1 MDLETRSSCCMCYSP
16 ILKLCSIPRFPVFA
30 SSVSQDFNLD
40 IFADQIWGECR
51 SCGLVQL
58 MKLVPLNVLY
68 SQNHNSEVVGETWK
82 EHHLQF
88 ADFINSY
95 GPKDILEVGASH
107 GHLANLLTSSNTK
120 LKYTM
125 VDPNLGGVSLEGV
138 KRISGFIEN
147 HIDLIK
153 GSDVVMSHVLEHI
166 YCPGDFLKMLS
177 DNMRL
182 GDKLFLSTPQIFE
195 WLKIGSPNALN
206 FEHTYFLSMDQV
218 EKMLSESGFTLIK
231 QVNFKTHS
239 FFSVFKKTDT
249 VSPAC
254 GVFVNN
260 SKHKKEFLDYIDKEI
275 EFCQFANKT
284 LLNTSADAYLY
295 GASLFGQALL
305 SFGLTEMHLK
315 GVLDN
320 SKSKNGERLYGSN
333 LVVRAP
339 EELSS
344 TEPVTVVMRMGP
356 YQNEIRKQLKR
367 INQNITILE

>member
-1 MDLETRSSCCMCYSP
+1 VP
-16 ILKLCSIPRFPVFA
+16 
-30 SSVSQDFNLD
+30 QDFSLD
-40 IFADQIWGECR
+40 IFADQVWGECC

-68 SQNHNSEVVGETWK
+68 SLNHNAEVVGETWK
-82 EHHLQF
+82 EHHLKF
-88 ADFINSY
+88 ADFINY
-95 GPKDILEVGASH
+95 YEPKDIIEVGASH
-107 GHLANLLTSSNTK
+107 GHLANLLTSSNSNVN
-120 LKYTM
+120 YTM
-125 VDPNLGGVSLEGV
+125 IDPNLGGVSLEGV

-153 GSDVVMSHVLEHI
+153 GSNVVMSHVFEHL
-166 YCPGDFLKMLS
+166 YSPGDFLKVLS
-177 DNMRL
+177 ANMRS
-182 GDKLFLSTPQIFE
+182 GDKLFLSTPQILE

-218 EKMLSESGFTLIK
+218 EKMLSESGFTLIQ

-239 FFSVFKKTDT
+239 FFSVFEKLDT
-249 VSPAC
+249 LSPDC

-260 SKHKKEFLDYIDKEI
+260 SKHKKEFLTYIDKEI
-275 EFCQFANKT
+275 EFCQFANDT
-284 LLNTSADAYLY
+284 LLNTNTDAYLY

-305 SFGLTEMHLK
+305 SFGLKEKRFK

-333 LVVRAP
+333 LVVMAP

-344 TEPVTVVMRMGP
+344 TESVTVVMRMGP
-356 YQNEIRKQLKR
+356 YQNEIREQLKR
-367 INQNITILE
+367 INQKITILE